1 MSPVR
6 VRLFIRSRAADVR
19 EVLSRDA
26 MRIRRILRIPTK
38 LNLHGDYDAGDG
50 LRWLDDIHY
59 AGIDKFFVDKF
70 TAPARAPGRLLFA
83 AVHRRIHCVVIVL
96 RVALDMRRYAGLFQQ
111 RPQRLLQLLDVI
123 PHETLE

>member
-1 MSPVR
+1 MSPRWVTTWDR
-6 VRLFIRSRAADVR
+6 AVENKPCLTWSASHAARQETRPRSGCACSFAA
-19 EVLSRDA
+19 
-26 MRIRRILRIPTK
+26 
-38 LNLHGDYDAGDG
+38 G
-50 LRWLDDIHY
+50 LPIHY

-70 TAPARAPGRLLFA
+70 TAPARSPGRLLFA